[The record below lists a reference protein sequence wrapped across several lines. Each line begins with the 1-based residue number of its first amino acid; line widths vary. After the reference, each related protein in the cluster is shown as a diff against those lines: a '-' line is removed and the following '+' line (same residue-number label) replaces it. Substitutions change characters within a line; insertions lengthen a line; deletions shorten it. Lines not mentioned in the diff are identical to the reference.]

1 MWEAVEDK
9 RPGWGSSACWLHFRL
24 GLCSHGVM
32 LLKLRGPNIFL
43 LKFSIKNKTV
53 QQRRRRCRGPWSSA
67 LGSTDCQAAL
77 LWEPVPVYG
86 S

>member
-9 RPGWGSSACWLHFRL
+9 GPGWDSSACWLHFRL
-24 GLCSHGVM
+24 GLRSHGVI
-32 LLKLRGPNIFL
+32 LLKLRGPNIFCLSSL
-43 LKFSIKNKTV
+43 LKTKAV
-53 QQRRRRCRGPWSSA
+53 QQRRCRGSWSSA

-86 S
+86 P